1 MTIDQIYLATS
12 VAPEVPNFFT
22 FISKTVHPYLGE
34 WLIQWE
40 NIFFSL
46 IAALVVAGLFHL
58 GLKKST
64 LIPKGLA
71 NFLELIVET
80 IRKAILEIL
89 GPEGEKYVPFLGTLF
104 LYILVMNWLV
114 LIPFFRA
121 PSSSFNVTLGLSLT
135 VFTYVQY
142 LNIKNF
148 GFFGFLHHLAG
159 APKDLAGWILSP
171 MMIILELIT
180 QISRPFTL
188 ALRLFGNIY
197 GEDILIGTFS
207 LFGVAM
213 LAHFEAPIGI
223 PLQVPF
229 LFLAIFTGLL
239 QALVFTYLS
248 TIYILLST
256 PHHEEEH

>member
-1 MTIDQIYLATS
+1 MTIEHLLLAS

-22 FISKTVHPYLGE
+22 FISKTVNPYLGE
-34 WLIQWE
+34 KLVQWE
-40 NIFFSL
+40 NIIFSL
-46 IAALVVAGLFHL
+46 LAAGIISLFFHL
-58 GLKKST
+58 GLKNYT
-64 LIPKGLA
+64 HVPKGLQ
-71 NFLELIVET
+71 NFLEWVVEIIKKT
-80 IRKAILEIL
+80 ILEIL
-89 GPEGEKYVPFLGTLF
+89 GPEGEKFIPFLGTLF

-121 PSSSFNVTLGLSLT
+121 PSSSFNVTLGIALT
-135 VFTYVQY
+135 VFAYVQY

-148 GFFGFLHHLAG
+148 GFLGFLHHLAG
-159 APKDLAGWILSP
+159 APKNLAGWILAP

-180 QISRPFTL
+180 QVSRPFTL

-207 LFGVAM
+207 LFGVAL
-213 LAHFEAPIGI
+213 LAHFQTPIGL

-229 LFLAIFTGLL
+229 LLLAIFTGLL

-248 TIYILLST
+248 TIYILLSI
-256 PHHEEEH
+256 PHSQEDH